1 VFQSLWSFQGA
12 RGTRPPNRKNR
23 PQSRR
28 SFKTQQRRNVE
39 VDVILGGP

>member
-23 PQSRR
+23 PPEQAVFQNS
-28 SFKTQQRRNVE
+28 TA
-39 VDVILGGP
+39 